1 MNLLALDTS
10 SSACSLAI
18 QLNHDHGAPTILKRH
33 EIAPRQHAKTL
44 LAMMK
49 DLLLE
54 ADIDLSQIDCLV
66 FGKGPGSF
74 TGIRL
79 AGSVMQALSVS
90 QNIPIIPVS
99 SLAAMAQA
107 AYLKNSENRILV
119 ALDARQNAVYVGAYE
134 LESGRMKAVMR
145 DERVALSQLREK
157 AAWQQGDWIGV
168 GDAWAAYN
176 VDVNTGYQHP
186 PKMIDETVLPT
197 AEALLVLASDALI
210 SQVKIEAKDI
220 QLNYLY

>member
-18 QLNHDHGAPTILKRH
+18 QLNNNDGAPTILKRH

-44 LAMMK
+44 LAMLK

-54 ADIDLSQIDCLV
+54 ADLDLSQIDYLV

-79 AGSVMQALSVS
+79 AGSVIQALSVS
-90 QNIPIIPVS
+90 QNIPIIPIS

-119 ALDARQNAVYVGAYE
+119 ALDARQNAVYVGGYE
-134 LESGRMKAVMR
+134 FENGRMKTVMQ
-145 DERVALSQLREK
+145 DERVALSQLQEK
-157 AAWQQGDWIGV
+157 AIWQQGDWIAV
-168 GDAWAAYN
+168 GDAWGACS
-176 VDVNTGYQHP
+176 VDVNVDYQQP
-186 PKMIDETVLPT
+186 PKLIDETVLPT
-197 AEALLVLASDALI
+197 AEALLILANDALI
-210 SQVKIEAKDI
+210 SQEKIEAKDI